1 MKTNIS
7 LQNNILKYI
16 LLKCEWFFSMSIG
29 ELFYDLLLFNSPW
42 DTVRFVKEKLPGS
55 GDVELQC
62 PKCSDVWE
70 EEELVEKCN
79 MSEDE
84 KLFLNCVLEVNEKT
98 KKMKQWNL

>member
-1 MKTNIS
+1 MTYDY
-7 LQNNILKYI
+7 LTVP
-16 LLKCEWFFSMSIG
+16 ET
-29 ELFYDLLLFNSPW
+29 LFDW
-42 DTVRFVKEKLPGS
+42 VKDKLPGS

-62 PKCSDVWE
+62 PRCSDVWE

-98 KKMKQWNL
+98 KKMKQ